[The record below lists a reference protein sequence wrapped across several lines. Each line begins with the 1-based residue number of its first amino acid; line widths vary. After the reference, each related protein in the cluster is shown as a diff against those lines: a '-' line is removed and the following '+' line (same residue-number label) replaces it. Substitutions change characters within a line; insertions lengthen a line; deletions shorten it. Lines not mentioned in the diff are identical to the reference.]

1 MFAFGSIIRKYCDHA
16 IVNLGNYKS
25 YKKISIINLIL
36 IFTLKNGADV
46 ECVDNNGK
54 NALSYAKLSNSQE
67 CMQLLLFNG
76 SQDND
81 LNSSINNGTSSHH
94 HHHHPHQNNNGFSTS
109 NNHANTL
116 TRRSQSTSSN
126 SHMAYEKLPFNV
138 V

>member
-1 MFAFGSIIRKYCDHA
+1 MQLLIW
-16 IVNLGNYKS
+16 VNS
-25 YKKISIINLIL
+25 YYFKLKLLISNS
-36 IFTLKNGADV
+36 FYYLKNGADV

-54 NALSYAKLSNSQE
+54 NALSYAKISNSQE

-81 LNSSINNGTSSHH
+81 LNSSIGNSNG
-94 HHHHPHQNNNGFSTS
+94 HQNQNIFTFNS
-109 NNHANTL
+109 NNNHNNIFTTNNHINTL

-126 SHMAYEKLPFNV
+126 SHIAYEKLPFNV